1 MEDRKMQAVQKQA
14 YEAGTVLYMAM
25 ELSNSKWKLGFSNGQ
40 RIRRKSIEARDRL
53 RLVQEVDLAKQK
65 LGLEREARV
74 AVCFEAGR
82 DGHWIYRWL
91 SAEGFE
97 VLEIDSSSIET
108 PRGRKHVK
116 TDRVDVEKLLDLLLR
131 YCLGFRRAFR
141 VVRVPSEE
149 AEAGQRL
156 HREDEYL
163 LRQRLRVSNRI
174 KSLLVTQGVV
184 EVSLKRG
191 FEAWLEAV
199 QSWDGS
205 DLSSALQDELRRL
218 YAHYELISTQMAEVA
233 QAYQQE
239 LLSDTAVADKR
250 RRLEQLKSIG
260 PKTSRVLSAEG
271 FAWRVFR
278 NGKQVGGMSGLTP
291 TPSQSGDMNREQG
304 ISKAGNRRVRRVMI
318 ELAWLWLQWQP
329 DSALSQWFNRRF
341 ARGGKRMRRIGIVA
355 LARKLLVALWRYVEW
370 GVVPEGAVLK
380 SA

>member
-1 MEDRKMQAVQKQA
+1 MQAVQRPA
-14 YEAGTVLYMAM
+14 YEAGTILYMAM

-40 RIRRKSIEARDRL
+40 RIRRKSIDARDCV
-53 RLVQEVDLAKQK
+53 RLVEEVELAKHK
-65 LGLEREARV
+65 LGLAPESRV
-74 AVCFEAGR
+74 VVGFEAGR

-108 PRGRKHVK
+108 ARGRKHVK
-116 TDRVDVEKLLDLLLR
+116 TDRIDVEKLLDLLLR
-131 YCLGFRRAFR
+131 YCLGFRQAFR

-163 LRQRLRVSNRI
+163 VRQRGRVSNRI
-174 KSLLVTQGVV
+174 KGLLVTQGVV
-184 EVSLKRG
+184 EVPLKRG

-199 QSWDGS
+199 QRWDGS
-205 DLSSALQDELRRL
+205 GLSSALKVELRRL
-218 YAHYELISTQMAEVA
+218 YAQYQLMDGQMSEVA

-239 LLSDTAVADKR
+239 LDSDTAIADKR

-260 PKTSRVLSAEG
+260 PKTSRVLSAEV

-291 TPSQSGDMNREQG
+291 TPSQSGDVNREQG

-318 ELAWLWLQWQP
+318 ELAWLWLRWQP
-329 DSALSQWFNRRF
+329 DSALSQWFNHRF
-341 ARGGKRMRRIGIVA
+341 AWGGKRMRRVGIVA
-355 LARKLLVALWRYVEW
+355 LARKLLIALWRYVEW
-370 GVVPEGAVLK
+370 GVIPEGAVLK
-380 SA
+380 AV